1 MDWIALL
8 GLDAWLARWR
18 VLLAE
23 GVIAAEDRLALAQ
36 LEWLEHKRH
45 LRRVLVLGLVVTAIT
60 VVTLLLLSLALLV
73 QFWDSPHRALVAWLL
88 AGAWTVVWVASVL
101 ALLSAVRRT
110 GHAFALT
117 RQELHKDWQVIVH
130 KNQP

>member
-23 GVIAAEDRLALAQ
+23 GAIAAEDRLALAQ
-36 LEWLEHKRH
+36 LEWVEHKHH
-45 LRRVLVLGLVVTAIT
+45 LRRVVVCGLVVTAIT
-60 VVTLLLLSLALLV
+60 VVALLLLSLALLV
-73 QFWDSPHRALVAWLL
+73 QFWDSPQRTLVAWLL
-88 AGAWTVVWVASVL
+88 AGGWTVVWIASVL
-101 ALLSAVRRT
+101 VLLSAVRRT
-110 GHAFALT
+110 DHAFALT
-117 RQELHKDWQVIVH
+117 RQELHKDWQVFVH